1 MLTVRPKMS
10 MRSGGDEARS
20 RSRSRRDTAVLV
32 ERERDRDSRRR
43 FRLLSRDLE
52 RFRTRSLSRDRDRDR
67 LRFLLCLLLLVCL
80 ERDELRLR
88 DRPILPGDAV
98 ANRWPRAPHAPGNS
112 LLRLQTQA
120 GRLVESGGR
129 KAVSQLTFCQSLK
142 WTATM
147 KAACKDKAATPKLAK
162 MAAETAPAALPTMPR
177 AKSAAA
183 QPRPLRLLPKA
194 RRASPSVLGFFRQP
208 PRPTLGA
215 GAGVP
220 GFCYS
225 TL

>member
-52 RFRTRSLSRDRDRDR
+52 RFRTRSLSRERDRDR

-98 ANRWPRAPHAPGNS
+98 TNRWLRALHVPGYPR
-112 LLRLQTQA
+112 LRLRTRADRSVEAEGKKA
-120 GRLVESGGR
+120 GQRADSLV
-129 KAVSQLTFCQSLK
+129 SL
-142 WTATM
+142 
-147 KAACKDKAATPKLAK
+147 
-162 MAAETAPAALPTMPR
+162 
-177 AKSAAA
+177 
-183 QPRPLRLLPKA
+183 
-194 RRASPSVLGFFRQP
+194 
-208 PRPTLGA
+208 
-215 GAGVP
+215 
-220 GFCYS
+220 
-225 TL
+225 

>member
-1 MLTVRPKMS
+1 MHSRAMEDGWLNSLGGRHGSRPARNCTPHFRDWPPPPPPLAPKRDLPSKPSQAGPRCLPPQPTRGLLRLLTVRPKMS

-52 RFRTRSLSRDRDRDR
+52 RFRTRSLSRERDRDR

-98 ANRWPRAPHAPGNS
+98 TNRWLRALHVPGYPR
-112 LLRLQTQA
+112 LRLRTRADRSVEAEGKKA
-120 GRLVESGGR
+120 GQRADSLV
-129 KAVSQLTFCQSLK
+129 SL
-142 WTATM
+142 
-147 KAACKDKAATPKLAK
+147 
-162 MAAETAPAALPTMPR
+162 
-177 AKSAAA
+177 
-183 QPRPLRLLPKA
+183 
-194 RRASPSVLGFFRQP
+194 
-208 PRPTLGA
+208 
-215 GAGVP
+215 
-220 GFCYS
+220 
-225 TL
+225 